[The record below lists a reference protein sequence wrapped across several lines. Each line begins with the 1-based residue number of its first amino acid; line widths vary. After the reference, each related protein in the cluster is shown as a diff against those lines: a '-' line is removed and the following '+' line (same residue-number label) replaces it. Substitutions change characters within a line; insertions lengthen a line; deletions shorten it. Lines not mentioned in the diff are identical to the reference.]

1 MNWTEQEVP
10 GPVIEAC
17 FCPSIDLIC
26 CGNIWRET
34 HKLLNPDKLSVG
46 NSWSVSRIN
55 PANSKLKFTSLCF
68 LEYQTSYC
76 FDWDR
81 EILSRVCSDK
91 LILDR
96 RTETTKSRNTGRLP
110 THQTTLKGILH
121 PKNTETNE
129 RKTTTRPVCWVLR
142 NWFGAHHPFR
152 ENFNTLCSL
161 VPSSID
167 KCFFRTVYG
176 ARLHNA
182 KCQHNFSEIHNLLCL
197 ISIFFV

>member
-1 MNWTEQEVP
+1 MLETRGVFLELIPQTQNSNLRACVFLSTKRVIVLIGTEKSCHVFVQ
-10 GPVIEAC
+10 INSY
-17 FCPSIDLIC
+17 SID
-26 CGNIWRET
+26 GQKR
-34 HKLLNPDKLSVG
+34 P
-46 NSWSVSRIN
+46 N
-55 PANSKLKFTSLCF
+55 PATLGGCQPIKRPWRVFCT
-68 LEYQTSYC
+68 QT
-76 FDWDR
+76 
-81 EILSRVCSDK
+81 
-91 LILDR
+91 
-96 RTETTKSRNTGRLP
+96 
-110 THQTTLKGILH
+110 
-121 PKNTETNE
+121 NTETNE